1 MGLYVLDAI
10 IWILGIRGHIPQ
22 NGDFGP
28 APGQSSFGTSGSPLM
43 RALAAFVAT
52 VALLSLALWAA
63 VWLTI
68 KLL

>member
-1 MGLYVLDAI
+1 MSLFVLDAV

-28 APGQSSFGTSGSPLM
+28 TPGESSFGARSNPLL
-43 RALAAFVAT
+43 RALAAFVVT
-52 VALLSLALWAA
+52 VAVLSLVLWVA